1 MPYSPGRAPLRLF
14 RPRRVDYL
22 LLCLSSF
29 AICGIG
35 ALVPF
40 VNTEVYLIGAAALTP
55 PELWAPL
62 VVAGTVGAMA
72 GKVLLYYAGRGVV
85 KLPGGRVKRG
95 LEKARSQ
102 METRPR
108 VGMALYAASALIG
121 IPPFY
126 VTTLAAGAVRMNIA
140 FFLAV
145 GFVGRLV
152 RFALVVALPALAA
165 GWWG

>member
-1 MPYSPGRAPLRLF
+1 M
-14 RPRRVDYL
+14 DYF
-22 LLCLSSF
+22 LLCLTSF
-29 AICGIG
+29 AVCGVG

-95 LEKARSQ
+95 LEKAQTQ

-108 VGMALYAASALIG
+108 MGKALYAASALVG
-121 IPPFY
+121 VPPFY
-126 VTTLAAGAVRMNIA
+126 VTTIAAGAVRMNFT
-140 FFLAV
+140 FFLVV
-145 GFVGRLV
+145 GTIGRLI
-152 RFALVVALPALAA
+152 RFAAVVALPAVAA
-165 GWWG
+165 GWGG